1 MAVTAIVAGG
11 ICGFAEV
18 FQNVITQA
26 GGSHAVAFHKLEA
39 AGILAL
45 YLVDFLKIH
54 ALEVFAS
61 KKQFADHH
69 ILGGEEKNAF
79 SWFAVSSGTSG
90 FLVVVFHALR
100 HVVMDDEAH
109 VGLVNSHTKGI
120 CGDDY
125 LSTVVDEIILAFLAD
140 IVAHSSVVTGYR
152 DALFQ

>member
-1 MAVTAIVAGG
+1 MITRLM
-11 ICGFAEV
+11 CGFSEI
-18 FQNVITQA
+18 FQDVIAQA

-45 YLVDFLKIH
+45 YLVDFLEIH

-79 SWFAVSSGTSG
+79 SWFAVSSGTAS
-90 FLVVVFHALR
+90 FLVIVFHALR
-100 HVVMDDEAH
+100 HVVVDDETYIGF
-109 VGLVNSHTKGI
+109 VDSHAKSIG
-120 CGDDY
+120 GDHN
-125 LSTVVDEIILAFLAD
+125 LSAVIDEIILTFFAD
-140 IVAHSSVVTGYR
+140 IVVHSSVIAGDR